1 MTGYRQ
7 AAIYG
12 VTTAGVVF
20 FIGWTTG
27 MGGSLVPNIGFSVL
41 MGVFAGLLFTLVA
54 KYARPR
60 HGSSAKGRG
69 RQGKRKE
76 KQD

>member
-1 MTGYRQ
+1 MGLRQ

-41 MGVFAGLLFTLVA
+41 MGAFAALLFTLVV
-54 KYARPR
+54 KYVRP
-60 HGSSAKGRG
+60 GRG
-69 RQGKRKE
+69 QSGDGGGRKTKRFGKR
-76 KQD
+76 D